1 MPMKKGSSQK
11 AVSANI
17 SELEHTGKYSHKQAV
32 AIALSEAGREK
43 AGKSKPKKNPPKT
56 PKKPSHKSG
65 KGKY

>member
-32 AIALSEAGREK
+32 AVALEK
-43 AGKSKPKKNPPKT
+43 AGKSKPKKNPPK
-56 PKKPSHKSG
+56 KSSKQK

>member
-17 SELEHTGKYSHKQAV
+17 SELEHSGKYSHKQAV
-32 AIALSEAGREK
+32 AIAMEK
-43 AGKSKPKKNPPKT
+43 AGKSKPKKSPKKNPPK
-56 PKKPSHKSG
+56 KPQK

>member
-17 SELEHTGKYSHKQAV
+17 SELEHSGKYSHKQAV
-32 AIALSEAGREK
+32 AIAMEK

-56 PKKPSHKSG
+56 PKKPSPKSG